1 MDFSELQEKY
11 GSFFRQHYLPMLLG
25 VIGFVFLL
33 YGLIGSV
40 LPKSDKGE
48 MSFDA
53 ANTADASST
62 DASKSDKQLVIDIE
76 GAVIKPGVYKLPED
90 SRIQDALI
98 AAGGMS
104 DKADREKIAKGL
116 NLAAKI
122 SDGGKIYIPF
132 IGDTAPISQGG
143 SSRSAGSG
151 QASQALMAD
160 STSGT
165 ININSATATELDSLS
180 GVGPATAEK
189 IIGNRPYEKIE
200 DLLSKKSVGQS
211 VFDKI
216 KDKISVY

>member
-11 GSFFRQHYLPMLLG
+11 VPILKEHSLPILLG
-25 VIGFVFLL
+25 VIGFGFLI

-40 LPKSDKGE
+40 LPKSDKSE
-48 MSFDA
+48 MSFEA
-53 ANTADASST
+53 ASTADASST
-62 DASKSDKQLVIDIE
+62 EASKSGKQLVIDIE
-76 GAVIKPGVYKLPED
+76 GAVIKPGVYKLPDD

-98 AAGGMS
+98 AAGGLS

-132 IGDTAPISQGG
+132 VGDTAAATGGSAGG
-143 SSRSAGSG
+143 SS
-151 QASQALMAD
+151 QAVIGD
-160 STSGT
+160 STGGA

-200 DLLSKKSVGQS
+200 DLLSKKSVGNS
-211 VFDKI
+211 VFEKI